1 MVGRILSE
9 PIALAISVILAHRG
23 AAECNDYASGRRI
36 RFDRSASVQAR
47 SEAKRKAK
55 MKVIPDQ
62 NCYPVRMR
70 RQSRCGETSGVSAV
84 GAVVGRERSLSGF
97 PLK

>member
-9 PIALAISVILAHRG
+9 PIALAISVILVHRG

-47 SEAKRKAK
+47 AK
-55 MKVIPDQ
+55 P
-62 NCYPVRMR
+62 N
-70 RQSRCGETSGVSAV
+70 
-84 GAVVGRERSLSGF
+84 GR
-97 PLK
+97 LKLR